1 MYRLYVFHP
10 GKHLVNAVPLRDQKD
25 VEHVEKW
32 IKKYQE
38 TYEVYLIRAIL
49 GPHELVVLKSDEK
62 LRIPGAEYAKPTAK
76 VRS

>member
-1 MYRLYVFHP
+1 MYKLYLFHP

-25 VEHVEKW
+25 IDHVEKW
-32 IKKYQE
+32 IKHYNE
-38 TYEVYLIRAIL
+38 TNGVYLIRAIL
-49 GPHELVVLKSDEK
+49 GPHELAVLNTEEK